1 MSDKLEVDDDIRE
14 AAEKF
19 IKDLKAGRY
28 QRSYK
33 WFKEMGFMNLEKGM
47 TTSKEYREK
56 LEKEIRESIRDE
68 IVVTVCKVAIGLVI
82 GMLIG
87 YGAA

>member
-19 IKDLKAGRY
+19 VKDLKAGKY
-28 QRSYK
+28 QRPDK
-33 WFKEMGFMNLEKGM
+33 WFKEMGLMNLEKEM
-47 TTSKEYREK
+47 TPSKKYREK
-56 LEKEIRESIRDE
+56 LEKEIREGIRDE